1 MTRHSRKTP
10 PLTAFA
16 VVAPGLE
23 TALTD
28 ELSALGAR
36 PRAQT
41 GGAVFEADTDL
52 LYRIHLHSRIAA
64 RVRVRVGEFA
74 ATTLEALGAAVRRLP
89 WDRFVHPRQ
98 PVKVEVASHRS
109 RLRHREAVARKAEH
123 AIRDAARVPRRTDA
137 GRPPTDAVGVL
148 IRIEDDRAEVSVD
161 ASGDLLHRRGWR
173 REHVGAPLRENLAAA
188 CLWLAEWSPGE
199 ALLDPVCGSGT
210 FAIEAATI
218 ALARPPG
225 AGRTFAFH
233 GWPSFDADAWTR
245 VLAEPPEEAV
255 TPRLFASDRDPK
267 AITVARANARRAGVE
282 QAVRFEVRDL
292 AAAVAPAPTG
302 LVIANPPWGGRI
314 KGELEA
320 MELLSRALR
329 GPLAG
334 WRWALLAPR
343 HIVPHRLGL
352 TCEPIARFNDG
363 GVDVVLH
370 GGGPSGATPP

>member
-1 MTRHSRKTP
+1 M
-10 PLTAFA
+10 TAFA

>member
-1 MTRHSRKTP
+1 M
-10 PLTAFA
+10 TAFA

-23 TALTD
+23 PALTD

-36 PRAQT
+36 PRAVT
-41 GGAVFEADTDL
+41 GGATFETDTDL
-52 LYRIHLHSRIAA
+52 LYRVHLHSRTAA
-64 RVRVRVGEFA
+64 RIRVRIGEFP

-89 WDRFVHPRQ
+89 WDRYVHPRQ

-109 RLRHREAVARKAEH
+109 RLRHRETIARKAEH

-137 GRPPTDAVGVL
+137 GRLPTDPVGVL

-173 REHVGAPLRENLAAA
+173 REHAGAPLRENLAAA
-188 CLWLAEWSPGE
+188 CLWLAQWSPE
-199 ALLDPVCGSGT
+199 EPLLDPVCGSGT
-210 FAIEAATI
+210 FPIEAATI

-225 AGRTFAFH
+225 ADRTFGFH
-233 GWPSFDADAWTR
+233 RWPSFDAAAWAR
-245 VLAEPPEEAV
+245 VLAEAPEEPFAP
-255 TPRLFASDRDPK
+255 TLFASDRDAR
-267 AITVARANARRAGVE
+267 AITIARANARRAGVE
-282 QAVRFEVRDL
+282 QAIRFDVQDL
-292 AAAVAPAPTG
+292 ANAVAPAPSG

-314 KGELEA
+314 KGELAA
-320 MELLSRALR
+320 MDLLSRALR

-352 TCEPIARFNDG
+352 SGEPIARFNDG

-370 GGGPSGATPP
+370 GGGPSGVTPV